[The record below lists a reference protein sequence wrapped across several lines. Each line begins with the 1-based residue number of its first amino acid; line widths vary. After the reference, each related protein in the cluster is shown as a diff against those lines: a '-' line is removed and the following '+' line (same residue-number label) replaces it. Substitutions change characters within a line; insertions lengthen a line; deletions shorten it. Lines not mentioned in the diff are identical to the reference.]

1 MNSNLEISVGG
12 QRWWDGF
19 TAEITITNASS
30 ENLTGWTY
38 SFTSPHQI
46 E

>member
-12 QRWWDGF
+12 QRWWNGF

-38 SFTSPHQI
+38 SFT
-46 E
+46 